1 MPYKCCVVGCNTGKN
16 PSKEELNDNDV
27 ESVAVFGFPDQE
39 KNEDEW
45 KAWVRFV
52 NRKDFIVTKSSRI
65 CEKHF
70 MKEHIRK
77 GAQRNTLI
85 RDLQPIPCIQKVA
98 ENTPPSILPTP
109 PPPPRK
115 PPTKRPL
122 PNNPGEDQLLQFL
135 SFDRIEKFEELDDP
149 CCPEGF
155 FLKNGEDYVVFYEH
169 VANELGIPK
178 VKGAIRVDQPMHVRL
193 FLKENPVRKNNNTDS
208 KLTLRGSLV
217 YLANHIKN
225 SQKENFL
232 TELLRLQHLKAKGRP
247 SYSADII
254 RFALGLRYTSKQAYE
269 ILLEE
274 FPFPS
279 LSLIQKLN
287 ASGEDAMKGVKLL
300 LQKGEIDHDINLLG
314 ESQI

>member
-1 MPYKCCVVGCNTGKN
+1 MLTSLSVLLVHCACIMPYKCCVVGCNTGKN

-52 NRKDFIVTKSSRI
+52 NRRDFIVTKSSRI

-70 MKEHIRK
+70 MREHIRK

-122 PNNPGEDQLLQFL
+122 PNNPGEDQLCQFL
-135 SFDRIEKFEELDDP
+135 SFDRIEKL
-149 CCPEGF
+149 
-155 FLKNGEDYVVFYEH
+155 
-169 VANELGIPK
+169 
-178 VKGAIRVDQPMHVRL
+178 
-193 FLKENPVRKNNNTDS
+193 
-208 KLTLRGSLV
+208 
-217 YLANHIKN
+217 
-225 SQKENFL
+225 
-232 TELLRLQHLKAKGRP
+232 
-247 SYSADII
+247 
-254 RFALGLRYTSKQAYE
+254 
-269 ILLEE
+269 
-274 FPFPS
+274 
-279 LSLIQKLN
+279 
-287 ASGEDAMKGVKLL
+287 
-300 LQKGEIDHDINLLG
+300 
-314 ESQI
+314 